1 MAVLTSPASVGT
13 SPKRFGLATI
23 LSFIG
28 HLIIVFW
35 GFWKLDIGL
44 DAPEFELEFAEI
56 EMIDPNLLQSKD
68 ADEPA
73 AIEEPPPVVAPP
85 EAPIPETP
93 EDEGEKAEE
102 EEPKKQFGEKK
113 SKVDKLAP
121 ANSTFFLL
129 LANKKIAKLP
139 FADEAIE
146 IMAPQRDFRYLIDDA
161 GFHPFKDFNYIVM
174 ASSDI
179 RDLTQTFLAV
189 DYRLSKEEVKAGLAV
204 AAEKNN
210 EILEWE
216 IRDGIEMA
224 NPRPKKEGKKDWDPR
239 YFVFVEDGVACYVRE
254 EFLDQILTGGG
265 EAKTSGNFVANIVK
279 LKKFARREPRA
290 GLQMVAKDMRAALK
304 SAKGLPF
311 EFPDSIEVMAEAS
324 TEPEMVVKLSFL
336 SADHAK
342 SMERYWKKDLKRTIN
357 GDIKIKLVAGG
368 FYNATKIDRK
378 GKTVSLRASFT
389 EAQTASILKLIA
401 DGSRKMMD
409 KSNAEMEKR
418 RKEREKTWKTRDYSG
433 AGDKG
438 GAEAEGA
445 GATEG
450 DPDPGSEPS
459 GPKQDTPEPP
469 QPMGIPS
476 DDLGETG

>member
-1 MAVLTSPASVGT
+1 MLTSSATVRT

-35 GFWKLDIGL
+35 GFWKLDVGL

-56 EMIDPNLLQSKD
+56 EMIDPDLLQGED
-68 ADEPA
+68 AEEPA
-73 AIEEPPPVVAPP
+73 AVEEPPPVVAPP
-85 EAPIPETP
+85 EPPPVETP
-93 EDEGEKAEE
+93 ETDDGEKVEE
-102 EEPKKQFGEKK
+102 EEPEPKKQFGEKT

-129 LANKKIAKLP
+129 LANRKIAKLP

-146 IMAPQRDFRYLIDDA
+146 IMAPQRDFRYLIDEA
-161 GFHPFKDFNYIVM
+161 GFHPFEDFNYIVM

-189 DYRLSKEEVKAGLAV
+189 DYRLSKEEIKAGLAI
-204 AAEKNN
+204 AAEKND

-239 YFVFVEDGVACYVRE
+239 YFVFVEEGVACYVRE
-254 EFLDQILTGGG
+254 EFLDQILSGGG

-311 EFPDSIEVMAEAS
+311 EFPDTIEVMAEAS
-324 TEPEMVVKLSFL
+324 TEPEMVIKLSFL

-342 SMERYWKKDLKRTIN
+342 DMERYWKKDLKRTIN

-368 FYNATKIDRK
+368 FYNATEVERK
-378 GKTVSLRASFT
+378 GKTVQLRASFT
-389 EAQTASILKLIA
+389 QAQTASILKLIA

-418 RKEREKTWKTRDYSG
+418 RREREKAWKSRG
-433 AGDKG
+433 A
-438 GAEAEGA
+438 A
-445 GATEG
+445 GAAEPTE
-450 DPDPGSEPS
+450 
-459 GPKQDTPEPP
+459 QLDTPGQDGSSPEPGDEP
-469 QPMGIPS
+469 EPAPPEPEAAPPEPAS
-476 DDLGETG
+476 GETG